1 MENDQNIKNSSQSD
15 ITNKSNTA
23 DNDTNNTFNEK
34 NSDEFRHQDK
44 HQKIKINEQKLKN
57 TKEKVM
63 EIKSETNKDQSNIN
77 EDMSQKNNNNLYIHE
92 RKYYFRIN
100 RCLKGNRKKMILIIS
115 SIISAIFLFVS
126 IADLINSIK
135 NNIYSSDK
143 LLINNRYIFIIQII
157 YIFSLLIFLILI
169 IISERKDN
177 FVINL
182 IFLMIICG
190 ISIIKIFLYVKK
202 FTLKQITIVN
212 FLICFCLT
220 LINLIILLITLRI
233 IKMKK
238 NEQQNIEEIINF
250 TDIPQ
255 GIGAVKINER
265 KDNQLILNNSETDN
279 RQEFDS
285 KNKKDGMTDL
295 VEEINKNE
303 ISNEKSEQEQK

>member
-1 MENDQNIKNSSQSD
+1 M
-15 ITNKSNTA
+15 
-23 DNDTNNTFNEK
+23 
-34 NSDEFRHQDK
+34 
-44 HQKIKINEQKLKN
+44 
-57 TKEKVM
+57 
-63 EIKSETNKDQSNIN
+63 
-77 EDMSQKNNNNLYIHE
+77 
-92 RKYYFRIN
+92 
-100 RCLKGNRKKMILIIS
+100 
-115 SIISAIFLFVS
+115 
-126 IADLINSIK
+126 
-135 NNIYSSDK
+135 
-143 LLINNRYIFIIQII
+143 
-157 YIFSLLIFLILI
+157 
-169 IISERKDN
+169 
-177 FVINL
+177 
-182 IFLMIICG
+182 
-190 ISIIKIFLYVKK
+190 KK

-279 RQEFDS
+279 RQEFDA
-285 KNKKDGMTDL
+285 KNKKEGMTDL